1 MNPAAVLSTE
11 PEVALRGT
19 TTLRLALPKG
29 RMEASVLRLLADAG
43 IRVEPSA
50 RNYRPMVSLA
60 DVETKT
66 LKPQNIVEMLDIG
79 RRDLGFAG
87 ADWVE
92 ELNADLVE
100 VLDTRLD
107 PVRIVAAAPL
117 DLLDS
122 GRLPARRL
130 VVSSEYE
137 RLARR
142 WIERRAIDADF
153 ARSYGATEVFPP
165 EDADV
170 VIDNTA
176 TGATLRSN
184 GLVVIE
190 TLLESST
197 RLYASPEAMRD
208 DGSRRRIEDLALLLE
223 SVLEARRRVMLEVNA
238 PADRLAAIVALLPS
252 MREAT
257 VSPLYGDAGFAV
269 KAAVPREHLPRLIPA
284 VKAAGGTDLVVTNP
298 SQIVP

>member
-1 MNPAAVLSTE
+1 MTTE
-11 PEVALRGT
+11 V
-19 TTLRLALPKG
+19 LRLGLPKG
-29 RMEASVLRLLADAG
+29 RMEANVLRLLADAG

-50 RNYRPMVSLA
+50 RSYRPAISL
-60 DVETKT
+60 DGVEAKT
-66 LKPQNIVEMLDIG
+66 LKPQNIVEMLDLA

-92 ELNADLVE
+92 ELDAKVVQ

-117 DLLDS
+117 ELLES

-142 WIERRAIDADF
+142 WIKERSLDAEF

-184 GLVVIE
+184 GLAVID

-197 RLYASPEAMRD
+197 RLYASPEALRD
-208 DGSRRRIEDLALLLE
+208 GARRRRIEDLALLLE

-238 PADRLAAIVALLPS
+238 PPDKLAAIVALLPS

-257 VSPLYGDAGFAV
+257 VSPLYGDAGFAI
-269 KAAVPREHLPRLIPA
+269 KSAVPREQLPRLIPA